1 VICENRV
8 VIVTGAGRGLG
19 RSHVEALAR
28 SGAKLV
34 VNDLGVNRDGQGL
47 ALPVAEEVAAGVR
60 AQGGEAVASMH
71 DVGDW
76 DAAGALVRQAIDT
89 YGRLD
94 AIVNNAGILRDRMIV
109 NTSAAEWDDVI
120 RVHLRGTFA
129 VLRFAGAY
137 WREQAKAG
145 NPLQGS
151 VVNTT
156 SPSGLF
162 GKPGQANYG
171 AAKAGIAMLTM
182 IAAEE
187 LGPYGVTVNAVAPV
201 AHTRMTADLVSDPG
215 AAQKLAPEHVSPV
228 VVWLSSAR
236 SRHVTGRVF
245 EISGKRFGIAEP
257 WSRGPGIVPQ
267 AVMTPAEVGQIADE
281 LLPSAMVPERMG
293 GNL

>member
-1 VICENRV
+1 M
-8 VIVTGAGRGLG
+8 IVTGAGRGLG

-28 SGAKLV
+28 SGAKLI
-34 VNDLGVNRDGQGL
+34 VNDLGVNRDGQGEG
-47 ALPVAEEVAAGVR
+47 LPVAEEVAAAIR
-60 AQGGEAVASMH
+60 AQGGEAIASQH
-71 DVGDW
+71 DISDW
-76 DAAGALVRQAIDT
+76 DAAGGLVQQAIDT

-94 AIVNNAGILRDRMIV
+94 AVVNNAGILRDRMIV
-109 NTSAAEWDDVI
+109 NTSEAEWDDVI

-129 VLRFAGAY
+129 VLRAAGAY
-137 WREQAKAG
+137 WREQAKGG
-145 NPLQGS
+145 NPLQGN

-171 AAKAGIAMLTM
+171 SAKAGIATLTM

-201 AHTRMTADLVSDPG
+201 AHTRMTADLVSDEG
-215 AAQKLAPEHVSPV
+215 AMQTLAPEHVSPV
-228 VVWLSSAR
+228 VVWLSSVR
-236 SRHVTGRVF
+236 SRSVTGRVF

-257 WSRGPGIVPQ
+257 WRHGPGIAPQ
-267 AVMTPAEVGQIADE
+267 GVMTPEEVGSIADT
-281 LLPSAMVPERMG
+281 LLQAALPPERMG